1 MCKSAATT
9 TSEDKKEDVES
20 NNYGLVNL
28 SSSSM
33 ATMDLGEILL
43 VVLLSVIGLG
53 LLWYMCK
60 KRQQQQ
66 LQELRD
72 AVGQTVAYCP
82 QGESITY
89 PQRRILPLEV
99 AGSATT
105 VQTVPSA
112 PTQSL
117 WKKCR

>member
-1 MCKSAATT
+1 MGVTVAAVVSCTCT
-9 TSEDKKEDVES
+9 IANQDQSH
-20 NNYGLVNL
+20 
-28 SSSSM
+28 
-33 ATMDLGEILL
+33 LGEMLL

-66 LQELRD
+66 LQELCD
-72 AVGQTVAYCP
+72 AVSQTVAYCP

-89 PQRRILPLEV
+89 PQRRMLPLEV

-117 WKKCR
+117 WEKCRQTHTQTHTH

>member
-1 MCKSAATT
+1 MGVTVAAVVSCTCT
-9 TSEDKKEDVES
+9 IANQDQSH
-20 NNYGLVNL
+20 
-28 SSSSM
+28 
-33 ATMDLGEILL
+33 LGEMLL

-72 AVGQTVAYCP
+72 AVAYCP

-89 PQRRILPLEV
+89 PQRRILPLET

-105 VQTVPSA
+105 VQAVPSA
-112 PTQSL
+112 PNKSL
-117 WKKCR
+117 WEKCR